1 VTNKGNSIASAD
13 AWKSASQAARL
24 EHAEVLRLP
33 SGASILA
40 ARPEPLE
47 WILAGRLPQR
57 LLGVALENH
66 PDSGPHAGGGI
77 DREEILE
84 LARFATQMIRAAVIE
99 PRIGEGPGEIALE
112 EIPMQDRVFIFEW
125 ACRAFGEEPQ
135 NFSPAGGGD
144 PTRAA
149 SRPEGSL
156 SSEEG
161 QSIPQNGI
169 ERFHQK

>member
-1 VTNKGNSIASAD
+1 VTSKSNSIASAD
-13 AWKSASQAARL
+13 AWRSASQAARL

-66 PDSGPHAGGGI
+66 PASEPHAGGRIG
-77 DREEILE
+77 REEILE
-84 LARFATQMIRAAVIE
+84 LGRFAAQIIRAAVIE
-99 PRIGEGPGEIALE
+99 PPIGEGPGEIALQ

-135 NFSPAGGGD
+135 NPPQAEDVD
-144 PTRAA
+144 PSRVG
-149 SRPEGSL
+149 SRPDRNLESK
-156 SSEEG
+156 EG